1 MRTLA
6 LMLAVLLPGAAAGS
20 FSVAPRVTVD
30 AGEVTLADLVS
41 GAPEDWTRVTLGR
54 SPRPGGERVL
64 SGAWV
69 LQRARQVGAE
79 KDLEVPEVVVL
90 VRPGDDVSR
99 EEVVQAVERTL
110 TARLGPGERVRVV
123 AVSLPGPVAAGKR
136 ELSVRVPPENL
147 PSPATVWV
155 DVLVAGE
162 RVARAWVRVE
172 IFRSRPVL
180 ALSRDV
186 RRGEVLGVEDVEVRG
201 GEATDGVLREPRE
214 AVGRRMVRSLSSG
227 AALNERDVE
236 SVPLVGRGDAV
247 LLVARVG
254 AVVATVPGKA
264 LESAGVG
271 ETLRVENG
279 VSGQALTGVLR
290 EGGVV
295 DVVR

>member
-1 MRTLA
+1 VRALA
-6 LMLAVLLPGAAAGS
+6 LVLAILLPGAASS
-20 FSVAPRVTVD
+20 FSVPPRVSVE
-30 AGEVTLADLVS
+30 AGDVTLADLVP
-41 GAPEDWTRVTLGR
+41 GAPEEWANVALGR
-54 SPRPGGERVL
+54 APRPGGERVL

-79 KDLEVPEVVVL
+79 SALEVPDEVVL
-90 VRPGDDVSR
+90 LRLGDEVSR
-99 EEVVQAVERTL
+99 EEMVQAVEREL
-110 TARLGPGERVRVV
+110 AARLGPGEQLRISS
-123 AVSLPGPVAAGKR
+123 VSLPGPVPAGKR
-136 ELSVRVPPENL
+136 ELRVRAPAGM

-162 RVARAWVRVE
+162 RAARAWVRVE
-172 IFRSRPVL
+172 IYRSRPVV

-186 RRGEVLGVEDVEVRG
+186 RRGDVLGAEDVEVRA
-201 GEATDGVLREPRE
+201 GEGTDGVLRDPQG
-214 AVGRRMVRSLSSG
+214 AVGRRVVRSLSAG
-227 AALNERDVE
+227 TALNERDVE

-271 ETLRVENG
+271 DTLRVENA
-279 VSGQALTGVLR
+279 VSGKALTGVLR
-290 EGGVV
+290 DGGVV